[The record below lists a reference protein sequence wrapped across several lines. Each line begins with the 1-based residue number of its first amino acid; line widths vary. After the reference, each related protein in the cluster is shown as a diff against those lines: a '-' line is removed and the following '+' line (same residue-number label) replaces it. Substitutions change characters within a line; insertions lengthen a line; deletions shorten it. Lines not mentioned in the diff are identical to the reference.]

1 MSGMCTISCRVL
13 IKCQLG
19 TRDPWKI
26 ARTKAIVKVK
36 KAKTSQRLARMS
48 RFDTLL
54 LLIVRG
60 LNFQLA
66 ISPKLIL
73 LPSSD

>member
-1 MSGMCTISCRVL
+1 MCTISCRVL

-19 TRDPWKI
+19 MRDPWKI
-26 ARTKAIVKVK
+26 ARMKAIAKVTQ
-36 KAKTSQRLARMS
+36 AKTSQRLARMS
-48 RFDTLL
+48 TFDALL

-60 LNFQLA
+60 LNFQLTF
-66 ISPKLIL
+66 SPKLIF